1 MTTQQKPVTKTN
13 KFIQYLCIMITMHR
27 EFSEK
32 EIIIFNK
39 LAPEAGGSM
48 DSQMGHPYP
57 FILRPISHKFAES
70 SEDFEERLNRLD
82 AGELEFLSNLIL
94 EGKEEVRSLDPED
107 IDVLMDIIAKKV
119 SSGRVEAIKEYIG
132 IL

>member
-1 MTTQQKPVTKTN
+1 M
-13 KFIQYLCIMITMHR
+13 LR
-27 EFSEK
+27 EFTDK
-32 EIIIFNK
+32 EVEIFNK

-48 DSQMGHPYP
+48 NSQMGHPFP

-70 SEDFEERLNRLD
+70 SEDFGERLNRLD
-82 AGELEFLSNLIL
+82 KEELDFLANLIL

-107 IDVLMDIIAKKV
+107 VDALMEIIAEKV
-119 SSGRVEAIKEYIG
+119 SPKRVDELKDYLG

>member
-1 MTTQQKPVTKTN
+1 M
-13 KFIQYLCIMITMHR
+13 IIMNR

-32 EIIIFNK
+32 EIEIFNK

-48 DSQMGHPYP
+48 NSQMGHPYP

-70 SEDFEERLNRLD
+70 SEDFGERLNRLD
-82 AGELEFLSNLIL
+82 AGELDFLANLIL
-94 EGKEEVRSLDPED
+94 KGKEEVRSLDPED
-107 IDVLMDIIAKKV
+107 VDVLMDIIAEKI
-119 SSGRVEAIKEYIG
+119 SLGRVEELKDYLG

>member
-1 MTTQQKPVTKTN
+1 M
-13 KFIQYLCIMITMHR
+13 LR

-32 EIIIFNK
+32 EVEIFNK

-48 DSQMGHPYP
+48 NSQMGHPYP

-70 SEDFEERLNRLD
+70 SEDFGKRLNRLD
-82 AGELEFLSNLIL
+82 TGELELLANLIL

-107 IDVLMDIIAKKV
+107 VDVLMEIIAEKV
-119 SSGRVEAIKEYIG
+119 SPERVDELKDYLG

>member
-1 MTTQQKPVTKTN
+1 
-13 KFIQYLCIMITMHR
+13 MHR
-27 EFSEK
+27 DFTDK
-32 EIIIFNK
+32 EVEIFNK

-48 DSQMGHPYP
+48 NSQMGHPYP

-70 SEDFEERLNRLD
+70 SEDFGDRLNRLD
-82 AGELEFLSNLIL
+82 TEELDLLSDLIL

-107 IDVLMDIIAKKV
+107 VDVLMEIIAEKI
-119 SSGRVEAIKEYIG
+119 SSERADELKDYLG

>member
-1 MTTQQKPVTKTN
+1 
-13 KFIQYLCIMITMHR
+13 MHR
-27 EFSEK
+27 EFTDK
-32 EIIIFNK
+32 EVEIFNK

-48 DSQMGHPYP
+48 NSPMGHPYP

-70 SEDFEERLNRLD
+70 SEDFGERLKRLD
-82 AGELEFLSNLIL
+82 VNELEFLTNLIF

-107 IDVLMDIIAKKV
+107 IDVLMEVIAKKI
-119 SSGRVEAIKEYIG
+119 SPERVDELKDYLG

>member
-1 MTTQQKPVTKTN
+1 
-13 KFIQYLCIMITMHR
+13 MHR
-27 EFSEK
+27 EFTDK
-32 EIIIFNK
+32 EVEIFNK

-48 DSQMGHPYP
+48 NSQMGHPYP

-70 SEDFEERLNRLD
+70 SEDFGERLNRLD
-82 AGELEFLSNLIL
+82 TEELELISNLIL

-107 IDVLMDIIAKKV
+107 IDELMDTIAKKI
-119 SSGRVEAIKEYIG
+119 SPERVDELKDYLG

>member
-1 MTTQQKPVTKTN
+1 
-13 KFIQYLCIMITMHR
+13 MHR
-27 EFSEK
+27 EFTDK
-32 EIIIFNK
+32 EVEIFNK

-48 DSQMGHPYP
+48 NSPMGHPFP

-70 SEDFEERLNRLD
+70 SEDFGNRLNRLD
-82 AGELEFLSNLIL
+82 TEELDFLADLIL

-107 IDVLMDIIAKKV
+107 VDVLMEIIAEKV
-119 SSGRVEAIKEYIG
+119 SPGRVDELKDYLG

>member
-1 MTTQQKPVTKTN
+1 MN
-13 KFIQYLCIMITMHR
+13 R

-32 EIIIFNK
+32 EIEIFNK

-48 DSQMGHPYP
+48 DSQMGHTYP

-70 SEDFEERLNRLD
+70 SEDFGERLNRLD
-82 AGELEFLSNLIL
+82 AGEIDFLSSLIL

-119 SSGRVEAIKEYIG
+119 SPGRVEEIKEYIG